1 MKERI
6 ILCGCQRK
14 FDDFAYEIRHHRAT
28 AAAQWFEVCDV
39 RNGHIVRKFEDVVPI
54 LLSIHGPGA
63 KALSLVLVHVAVD
76 FCRPARKFHTLSE
89 ETTIVIQVVDI
100 EFTSAASD
108 SGDILGRN
116 LVTLLWDNLIRGL
129 EAIGIIE
136 IHQVEREIA
145 ARMGFDVVRHDEATG
160 GAIWPKPNERHL

>member
-1 MKERI
+1 
-6 ILCGCQRK
+6 
-14 FDDFAYEIRHHRAT
+14 
-28 AAAQWFEVCDV
+28 
-39 RNGHIVRKFEDVVPI
+39 
-54 LLSIHGPGA
+54 LLIS
-63 KALSLVLVHVAVD
+63 V
-76 FCRPARKFHTLSE
+76 RPARKFHTLSE

-160 GAIWPKPNERHL
+160 GAIWPKPNERHLLRVHWLLTPAARFLREDCLR